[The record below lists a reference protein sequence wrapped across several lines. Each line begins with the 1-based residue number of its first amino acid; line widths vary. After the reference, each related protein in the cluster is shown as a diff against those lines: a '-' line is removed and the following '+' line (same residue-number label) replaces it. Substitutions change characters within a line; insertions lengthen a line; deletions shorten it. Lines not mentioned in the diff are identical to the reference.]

1 MRLRNGMILGLSACL
16 LGGCAGGRVSLIP
29 NSDPNLRKTST
40 QFAADAAA
48 RHPYPGD
55 APKGGQAAAR
65 AEVDYMAREIHI
77 INLSNDDWKD
87 VDVWLNQKYVLHIP
101 DMQPHVLKVLPFQ
114 MIYDEKGNYF
124 PLSKALVDNITIY
137 RDGKL
142 YDVTT
147 KIAD

>member
-1 MRLRNGMILGLSACL
+1 MLFRRLSLILSAAL
-16 LGGCAGGRVSLIP
+16 LTGCAGGRVSLIP

-40 QFAADAAA
+40 QFAADAAS
-48 RHPYPGD
+48 RHPYPAD
-55 APKGGQAAAR
+55 APKAGTAAAR
-65 AEVDYMAREIHI
+65 AEVAYMAREIHI
-77 INLSNDDWKD
+77 INLSDQDWKD
-87 VDVWLNQKYVLHIP
+87 VDVWVNQKYVVHIP
-101 DMQPHVLKVLPFQ
+101 DMQPHALKTLPFQ

-124 PLSKALVDNITIY
+124 PLNKTLVDNITIY